1 MEKMLDKK
9 SRDFAKNMRD
19 TMIYDKSKN
28 EVQIGT
34 NLYADGEIKSSPIKR
49 VIDVTTLPLE
59 ENYYIFDTAKFN
71 NVTVVD
77 FQEAIPNKYLRI
89 KTGRTFIIIDRYFEN
104 NPILDGFSSLA
115 YGNDNYAE
123 INLSTPLPQAGGLII
138 INLSSV
144 VLIYAS
150 HEV

>member
-19 TMIYDKSKN
+19 TMVYDKSKN

-34 NLYADGEIKSSPIKR
+34 NLYVDGYIKTAGNKSFISCSA
-49 VIDVTTLPLE
+49 LPLE
-59 ENYYIFDTAKFN
+59 GNYYTFDTEKFN
-71 NVTVVD
+71 GTTVVT
-77 FQEAIPNKYLRI
+77 FQGTMTDKILSIN
-89 KTGRTFIIIDRYFEN
+89 TGSTFIIVDKYFEDN
-104 NPILDGFSSLA
+104 SLLDALSAVPTSNINHADIKISAQF
-115 YGNDNYAE
+115 GNG
-123 INLSTPLPQAGGLII
+123 III

-150 HEV
+150 HEI